1 MSALRKELSKSLH
14 NEVYDVTEEGI
25 YFPKQGIMAKGEYF
39 HRVNDGDWSV
49 DKNLLTTEG
58 LAHMLNVALGTKQKS
73 SGYYLALFSGS
84 AAPANN
90 WTAANFASVANEI
103 TSLSEGYTSPTRPEW
118 IPKTTT
124 TGSIDN
130 MESVATVTIATSS
143 SLNVT
148 GAAMLSNSTRGGTS
162 GVLISASKYAAARTF
177 QDGDKYDIGYRIS
190 LTV

>member
-49 DKNLLTTEG
+49 DKNIITTEG

-103 TSLSEGYTSPTRPEW
+103 TSLSEGYTNPTRPEW

-143 SLNVT
+143 SLN
-148 GAAMLSNSTRGGTS
+148 
-162 GVLISASKYAAARTF
+162 
-177 QDGDKYDIGYRIS
+177 
-190 LTV
+190 

>member
-25 YFPKQGIMAKGEYF
+25 YFPRQGIMAKGEYF
-39 HRVNDGDWSV
+39 HRVNDGEWSV
-49 DKNLLTTEG
+49 DNNLLTTEG
-58 LAHMLNVALGTKQKS
+58 LAHMLNVALGPKQKS

-177 QDGDKYDIGYRIS
+177 QDGDKYDVGYRIS

>member
-49 DKNLLTTEG
+49 DKNLITTEG

-84 AAPANN
+84 AAPASN

>member
-49 DKNLLTTEG
+49 DKNLITTEG

>member
-1 MSALRKELSKSLH
+1 MSALRKELNKSLH

-49 DKNLLTTEG
+49 DKNLITTEG

-73 SGYYLALFSGS
+73 NGYYLALFSGS

-103 TSLSEGYTSPTRPEW
+103 TSLSEGYTNPTRPEW